1 MNLPEQVERERMNRL
16 AEYNQRRYPRN
27 MKRSDDFW
35 EYYFE
40 KQRKDIMKIQAERR
54 EARRKAIL
62 SQKRFDNS
70 QDIRSLEKFS

>member
-1 MNLPEQVERERMNRL
+1 MNLPEQIERERMNRL
-16 AEYNQRRYPRN
+16 AEYNRGRYYRIP
-27 MKRSDDFW
+27 KRSDDFLD
-35 EYYFE
+35 YYFE

-70 QDIRSLEKFS
+70 QDIRSIEKFS